1 MLDALDSTQQHAA
14 ASRQGSN
21 NAKSSSAKSSSKRQ
35 PHPQLL
41 TTLANAAAIPTLE
54 HRTEVELA
62 IQVVARLG
70 VQPAHI
76 VL

>member
-21 NAKSSSAKSSSKRQ
+21 NAKSSSTKSSSNRQ

-41 TTLANAAAIPTLE
+41 TALANAAAIPTLE
-54 HRTEVELA
+54 HSAEVELA

-76 VL
+76 EL